1 MAESCPFAPAVAF
14 DDYEN
19 PVRTCLRYL
28 VCPTGRAA
36 RAAVGRAIMQGRSA
50 TEYIAAAVAARR
62 PGIGRD
68 LTACVNPWLTK
79 AGSSTTS

>member
-36 RAAVGRAIMQGRSA
+36 RAAVGRAIMRGRSA
-50 TEYIAAAVAARR
+50 TEYIAAAVTAPAIRYR
-62 PGIGRD
+62 PRPDRVRQPMVDEGGF
-68 LTACVNPWLTK
+68 VNY
-79 AGSSTTS
+79 